1 MWNEPQYFGL
11 YADHVQQVVQD
22 ERNRLGL
29 PCLMPSSI
37 LGKAALDVLSDP
49 NVDESFEGANKAF
62 SEHIQRA
69 GYLTMG
75 GILAA
80 VVGWHPHFL
89 PGHTNPNVAA
99 QSIGDAI
106 IGEVKGERSSLTINA
121 LGSWVASLGMA
132 LHPAAHDIG
141 IAMAPASSQP
151 GVVMMIAIG
160 AADFSSS
167 VLTGIN
173 RARMSSNIAPLAL
186 NYSLRGAARK
196 FLAMPHSPSFEE
208 FMRVSGEFDYG
219 DPEEERIRT
228 GYNGVNVI
236 LTTPINAVKHE
247 ELIESV
253 VQTILDERGE
263 QLLRR
268 DWQDIGLAMHLKR
281 AAGVGHFVAA
291 EYVLGWKL
299 PMGVARPSYFPPP
312 LDEYGNPITHSSET
326 KPLVEAEFDMGP
338 SFKRLDATP
347 QGRRGWWP
355 FRRRR

>member
-1 MWNEPQYFGL
+1 MWNEPQYFNL
-11 YADHVQQVVQD
+11 YADHVQQVIQD

-37 LGKAALDVLSDP
+37 LGKAAHDVLTDP

-62 SEHIQRA
+62 LAHIQRA
-69 GYLTMG
+69 GYLTFG
-75 GILAA
+75 GMSAA
-80 VVGWHPHFL
+80 VIGWHPHYL
-89 PGHTNPNVAA
+89 SGQTDPDAAA

-106 IGEVKGERSSLTINA
+106 IGAVKGERSSMTNNA
-121 LGSWVASLGMA
+121 LGSWVTSLGMA
-132 LHPAAHDIG
+132 LHPAAQDVG
-141 IAMAPASSQP
+141 IAMSPTSSQP
-151 GVVMMIAIG
+151 GLVMMIAIG

-173 RARMSSNIAPLAL
+173 RTRMSSNVSPLVL
-186 NYSLRGAARK
+186 DYSLRGAARK
-196 FLAMPHSPSFEE
+196 FLAMRHLPTFEE
-208 FMRVSGEFDYG
+208 FMRVAGEFGYG
-219 DPEEERIRT
+219 DPEKERIRT

-236 LTTPINAVKHE
+236 LNAPLSAVKHE
-247 ELIESV
+247 DVIESV
-253 VQTILDERGE
+253 VQKILDERGE
-263 QLLRR
+263 QILRR

-299 PMGVARPSYFPPP
+299 PMGVARPSYFPSP

-326 KPLVEAEFDMGP
+326 KPLVEAEFDLGP
-338 SFKRLDATP
+338 YFKQSESPP

-355 FRRRR
+355 FRRSR